1 MDSIGMGGTLTKSNM
16 NLMKKQLDGSEVINE
31 SIGYTYIECRYLVS
45 ILKNR
50 SVQASSIKE

>member
-1 MDSIGMGGTLTKSNM
+1 MGGTLTKSNM

-31 SIGYTYIECRYLVS
+31 NIGYTYIECRYLVS